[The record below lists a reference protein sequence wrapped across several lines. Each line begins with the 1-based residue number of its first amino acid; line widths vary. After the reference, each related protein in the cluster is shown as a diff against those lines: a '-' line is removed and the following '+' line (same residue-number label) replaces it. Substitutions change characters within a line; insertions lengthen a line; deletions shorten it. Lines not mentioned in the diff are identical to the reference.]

1 MSRSVECK
9 GFIHPLI
16 GTKDRNQS
24 NVNLSCGYNIHTS
37 VMKDQPGAAKE
48 TFCIDKPL
56 FYAGL
61 I

>member
-16 GTKDRNQS
+16 GVGDRNQS
-24 NVNLSCGYNIHTS
+24 NIYTS
-37 VMKDQPGAAKE
+37 VLKDQPGAAKE
-48 TFCIDKPL
+48 TLCTDKPL